1 MAVWDLA
8 EWTDDTSGETETPNG
23 SEHLWV
29 LVHAQWAQFT
39 DWETEVKLKASHS
52 QAKYMMTHKATKT
65 PRCPRALQACNHGMG
80 NQGDPLD
87 HMAWDGV
94 GLAKERRNLCGQLP
108 TRPYQ
113 VFLKLCLGSG
123 EQPLLMWVAHFV
135 WCWGNPL
142 GRG

>member
-1 MAVWDLA
+1 MAVWDLT

-39 DWETEVKLKASHS
+39 DWETEVKLKASHG
-52 QAKYMMTHKATKT
+52 QAKYMMTRKATKT
-65 PRCPRALQACNHGMG
+65 
-80 NQGDPLD
+80 DPLD
-87 HMAWDGV
+87 HMAWDRV

-108 TRPYQ
+108 AGPYR

-123 EQPLLMWVAHFV
+123 EQPLLMRVAHFV
-135 WCWGNPL
+135 WCSGNPL